1 MQKKFKKFLAI
12 VLFFFVSLFLG
23 YEHPYLIE
31 VPKKNIKFLLK
42 KINLIDN
49 FALNKEEIRNA
60 EMEKNEET
68 NQDDIIIEGNSF
80 DLVLNKKINFDD
92 RTAGLFIEN
101 FNNQKFSYDLYL
113 QNGLMINNEF
123 TKELFLPKDIDF
135 NKNGGVKAVFEI
147 NQKKY
152 VLYSNFS
159 NNCRYATILEIDNQE
174 IILKTKCLPDL
185 DNVDFNGL
193 GGGIVENKDK
203 IYISIGAPE
212 WNSRN
217 IRKLAQDRNYFYGKI
232 IQINKITKELQ
243 IFSLGHKNPQGLAFS
258 EDKLFAIE
266 HGPQGGDEINLIKK
280 NGNYGWPITSYGTE
294 YNNGESFKKN
304 DKNFNKPLFTF
315 IPSVAPSSLNNCPKN
330 LSQYYKDDTCLMFLT
345 LRDMS
350 LYILLIDKIDQK
362 VISLERFHI
371 EKRLRHFGLK
381 NNKIYLTNDLF
392 FITADGDGVY
402 SAKFE
407 NFR

>member
-315 IPSVAPSSLNNCPKN
+315 SPSVAPSSLNNCPKN

>member
-1 MQKKFKKFLAI
+1 M
-12 VLFFFVSLFLG
+12 
-23 YEHPYLIE
+23 
-31 VPKKNIKFLLK
+31 
-42 KINLIDN
+42 
-49 FALNKEEIRNA
+49 
-60 EMEKNEET
+60 
-68 NQDDIIIEGNSF
+68 
-80 DLVLNKKINFDD
+80 VLNKKINFDD

-294 YNNGESFKKN
+294 YNNGESYKKKN
-304 DKNFNKPLFTF
+304 R
-315 IPSVAPSSLNNCPKN
+315 
-330 LSQYYKDDTCLMFLT
+330 Y
-345 LRDMS
+345 
-350 LYILLIDKIDQK
+350 
-362 VISLERFHI
+362 
-371 EKRLRHFGLK
+371 
-381 NNKIYLTNDLF
+381 
-392 FITADGDGVY
+392 
-402 SAKFE
+402 
-407 NFR
+407 

>member
-31 VPKKNIKFLLK
+31 VPKKNIKFLFK

-49 FALNKEEIRNA
+49 FALNKEEVRNA

-362 VISLERFHI
+362 VISLERFYI